1 MSFKPDRSSAMEDTV
16 RQHITKTSGVCGGRA
31 CIAGH
36 RIRVMDVVGWHEMR
50 GMSPEEIVYQF
61 PGITLADVHAA
72 LTYYFDNRAEIE
84 ADFRNDEA
92 WAKFAELHYPSL
104 IKEKRGGRANPLLP

>member
-1 MSFKPDRSSAMEDTV
+1 MEDIV
-16 RQHITKTSGVCGGRA
+16 RQHITKTPGVCGGRA

-36 RIRVMDVVGWHEMR
+36 RIRVMDVVVWHEMR

-72 LTYYFDNRAEIE
+72 LAYYFDNRTEIE
-84 ADFRNDEA
+84 ADFRNDEE
-92 WAKFAELHYPSL
+92 WVKFAEANYPSL
-104 IKEKRGGRANPLLP
+104 IKEKLAGQANPLLP